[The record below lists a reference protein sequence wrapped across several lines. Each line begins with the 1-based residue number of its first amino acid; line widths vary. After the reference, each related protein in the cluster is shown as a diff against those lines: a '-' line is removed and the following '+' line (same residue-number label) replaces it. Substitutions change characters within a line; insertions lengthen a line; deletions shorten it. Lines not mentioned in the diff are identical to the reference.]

1 MEKKVKHKHKDGKEH
16 AHVGG
21 DKKHEHS
28 SKPDRKDVFV
38 KSKVHT
44 WSTDFKDQKEDA
56 DKVRKTLKL
65 TYKADY
71 TLIDRTIDDI
81 KKVSRTVCVNDYAT
95 NNVYLMLQD
104 ALKKVVLAEK

>member
-21 DKKHEHS
+21 DKKHTHETTKAVVKV
-28 SKPDRKDVFV
+28 KPDV
-38 KSKVHT
+38 KISETKSV
-44 WSTDFKDQKEDA
+44 
-56 DKVRKTLKL
+56 KTNG
-65 TYKADY
+65 YKADY

>member
-21 DKKHEHS
+21 DKKHEHGKKTKATVIV
-28 SKPDRKDVFV
+28 KP
-38 KSKVHT
+38 T
-44 WSTDFKDQKEDA
+44 GAWSTDIKDQKED
-56 DKVRKTLKL
+56 VVKL